1 MTNNSINT
9 KLMKALAHPLRQQLL
24 IALSER
30 IASPSELAEELGEPL
45 GNVSYHVR
53 MLVDLGCI
61 ELVSTTPRR
70 GALEHH
76 YKAVVRPLIDDAS
89 YATFPSSTKRAIVGD
104 VLKEIWSDVGAAAD
118 ADNFDD
124 EQIHVSRQPLTLDKQ
139 GWDEAAKVLAG
150 TLDELEAVKTRS
162 AKRLAKKGAEAP
174 VKSILAILHFPAA
187 ENGAKS
193 AKSTGT
199 KAKRTTRKTASKR

>member
-1 MTNNSINT
+1 MTSNTVDT

-30 IASPSELAEELGEPL
+30 VASPSELAEELNEPL

-76 YKAVVRPLIDDAS
+76 YKAIVRPLLDDAS
-89 YATFPSSTKRAIVGD
+89 YGKFPAATKRALVGD
-104 VLKEIWSDVGAAAD
+104 LLTAVWNDVGAAAD
-118 ADNFDD
+118 VDAFDD
-124 EQIHVSRQPLTLDKQ
+124 ERIHVSHQLLNLDDE
-139 GWDEAAKVLAG
+139 GWAEATRILDDVL
-150 TLDELEAVKTRS
+150 DQMEDVKARS
-162 AKRLAKKGAEAP
+162 AKRLGKGGEGTRS
-174 VKSILAILHFPAA
+174 VLAILHFPAA
-187 ENGAKS
+187 SGAS
-193 AKSTGT
+193 P
-199 KAKRTTRKTASKR
+199 KAKGKRTKKPAAKR

>member
-1 MTNNSINT
+1 MTTNAVDT

-30 IASPSELAEELGEPL
+30 VASPSELAEELGEPL

-76 YKAVVRPLIDDAS
+76 YKAVVRPLLDDAS

-104 VLKEIWSDVGAAAD
+104 VLKEIWTDVGAAAD
-118 ADNFDD
+118 ADTFDD
-124 EQIHVSRQPLTLDKQ
+124 DQVHVTRQPLSLDAE
-139 GWDEAAKVLAG
+139 GWEEAAKLLAD
-150 TLDELEAVKTRS
+150 TLDQIEAVKARS
-162 AKRLAKKGAEAP
+162 AKRLAKGGGES
-174 VKSILAILHFPAA
+174 VKSILAILHFRAA
-187 ENGAKS
+187 ENGARRSK
-193 AKSTGT
+193 G
-199 KAKRTTRKTASKR
+199 KAKRTRKAPAKK